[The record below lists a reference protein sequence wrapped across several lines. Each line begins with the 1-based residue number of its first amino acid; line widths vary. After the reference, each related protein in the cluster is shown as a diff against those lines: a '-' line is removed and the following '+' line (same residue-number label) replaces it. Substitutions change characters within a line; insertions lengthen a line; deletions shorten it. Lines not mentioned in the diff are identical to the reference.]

1 MKRSKNWGV
10 QKAGSAPK
18 AQAQSGQQQKTQSTK
33 KRVLCGRKIKRSVSR
48 LDLSHKTLIKGPR
61 STGPNGR
68 SSGALHQPKTHAK
81 TLSPSDLI

>member
-33 KRVLCGRKIKRSVSR
+33 KDSVQQG
-48 LDLSHKTLIKGPR
+48 KQ
-61 STGPNGR
+61 
-68 SSGALHQPKTHAK
+68 GA
-81 TLSPSDLI
+81 S